1 MFKEN
6 AAGAVEAELVIG
18 TGQSEY
24 VQGFAVIEVELL
36 QVKLDSWAEEPVM
49 ESAGCHDDNEADT
62 GCES

>member
-1 MFKEN
+1 M
-6 AAGAVEAELVIG
+6 IG
-18 TGQSEY
+18 TGQSED